1 MSGNVSQIL
10 AESAPANSVYNQSY
24 VSTLRAKWGKMLEGV
39 GTGSR
44 NMEQQKNVMAVLFE
58 NQANYMMQLDEETR
72 STNVGSFLKYVFPVL
87 RRVLTMASTR

>member
-24 VSTLRAKWGKMLEGV
+24 VSTLRSKWGKMLEGV
-39 GTGSR
+39 GQGSR

-72 STNVGSFLKYVFPVL
+72 STNVGSFLKYVL
-87 RRVLTMASTR
+87 KIWKHI